1 MHSRYEMVS
10 LDEISVGASE
20 YRRPALHNAF
30 LAALAMI
37 VISALIGAGFA
48 ALATPAVI
56 AATSTTEKVT
66 DLWADFPSELP
77 IAAALPQH
85 VVLLDKDGAE
95 FARFYSENRIP
106 VTFEQI
112 SPNFANALVATED
125 SRFYQHSG
133 VDFPGIARA
142 LVKNLENDNR
152 VEGASTIT
160 QQLVQNILI
169 SNARDDAERAVAKGD
184 TYESKIREVKYAVN
198 LEKTMSKQE
207 ILATYSNA
215 VYFGN
220 LAYGVEAA
228 SRVYF
233 STDAASLTVPQAA
246 LLVGVLQS
254 PTKYDP
260 YAQPEAAQQRRDQVI
275 ERMVDEGYLT
285 AEDAAAAEATPIQL
299 QRGETPS
306 GCATSAYAYYCALVR
321 DELVSNVAFGATVE
335 ERQETL
341 RRGGLTITTALDR
354 GASDAATRAV
364 TEALGNAN
372 RVGSAVAVVVP
383 GTGHIAAVAEN
394 RTWDQTQFVFATS
407 QFPPG
412 SVMKPLTLV
421 TALEQ
426 GLPIST
432 KFTANGPYFSKVL
445 DSPKKGYTNFGNAQ
459 LGSIDARSA
468 IRQSVNIY
476 FVKMIE
482 KTTVLS
488 VVDMARR
495 LGITTINTDANLPG
509 AVGPRTGS
517 FALGTTDVKPVEMA
531 NVYATFAAGGIKCNP
546 IAIVSAVRT
555 TTGEAVA
562 TPAPDCHQEISPAIA
577 AQMADALQGT
587 FQGGGTLA
595 GVGRLPGRE
604 TAGKTGTTDDSAANW
619 TVGMTPQFAT
629 AVWVGDPLG
638 GFQYPLTR
646 VQAYGRNYYKPT
658 GSSIAGRIWKA
669 VMVDLHAGLPAVP
682 FPSG

>member
-1 MHSRYEMVS
+1 MHSRYEYVS
-10 LDEISVGASE
+10 LDEIALGATDYS
-20 YRRPALHNAF
+20 RPAVHTRL
-30 LAALAMI
+30 LAVLAVI
-37 VISALIGAGFA
+37 VIPALIGAGFA
-48 ALATPAVI
+48 GLATPAVL
-56 AATSTTEKVT
+56 AASTTTTEV
-66 DLWADFPSELP
+66 ADYWHTFPSDLP

-106 VTFEQI
+106 ITFEQI
-112 SPNFANALVATED
+112 SPNFVNALIATED

-133 VDFPGIARA
+133 VDFAGIARA
-142 LVKNLENDNR
+142 AIKNLTNENR

-169 SNARDDAERAVAKGD
+169 SNARNDEERAVAKGD
-184 TYESKIREVKYAVN
+184 TYESKIREVKYAVA
-198 LEKTMSKQE
+198 LEKTMSKND

-220 LAYGVEAA
+220 LAYGVEVA
-228 SRVYF
+228 SKVYF

-246 LLVGVLQS
+246 TLVGLLQS
-254 PTKYDP
+254 PVKYDP
-260 YAQPEAAQQRRDQVI
+260 YAQPGAAQPRRDEVI
-275 ERMVDEGYLT
+275 DRMLSEGYVT
-285 AEDAAAAEATPIQL
+285 AEEAAAAKATPL
-299 QRGETPS
+299 EVSRGDTPS
-306 GCATSAYAYYCALVR
+306 GCATSAYPYYCALVQQ
-321 DELVSNVAFGATVE
+321 ELLSNVAFGATPE
-335 ERQETL
+335 ERQDLL
-341 RRGGLTITTALDR
+341 RRGGITITTALDR
-354 GASDAATRAV
+354 GVSDAASRAV
-364 TEALGNAN
+364 TNALGNAN
-372 RVGSAVAVVVP
+372 RVASAAAVVVP

-394 RTWDQTQFVFATS
+394 RTWDQTQLVLASSAF
-407 QFPPG
+407 QPG

-426 GLPIST
+426 GIPITT
-432 KFTANGPYFSKVL
+432 KFEANGPYFSRVL

-476 FVKMIE
+476 FVKLIE

-495 LGITTINTDANLPG
+495 LGITTINTTPG
-509 AVGPRTGS
+509 KPGLVDRRTGS
-517 FALGTTDVKPVEMA
+517 FALGTSDVKPVEMA
-531 NVYATFAAGGIKCNP
+531 NVYATFAAGGVKCNP
-546 IAIVSAVRT
+546 IAVVSAIRT
-555 TTGEAVA
+555 TTGEVVP
-562 TPAPDCHQEISPAIA
+562 TSDPECHQEITPAIA
-577 AQMADALQGT
+577 AQMTSALQGT

-595 GVGRLPGRE
+595 GVGALPGRQ
-604 TAGKTGTTDDSAANW
+604 TAGKTGTTEDSSANW

-638 GFQYPLTR
+638 GFAHPLTR
-646 VQAYGRNYYKPT
+646 VQAFGRTFYKTT
-658 GSSIAGRIWKA
+658 GSAIAGRIWKTI
-669 VMVDLHAGLPAVP
+669 MVDLHAGKPVVP

>member
-10 LDEISVGASE
+10 LDEIAVGATD
-20 YRRPALHNAF
+20 YRRPGLRTTL
-30 LAALAMI
+30 LAA
-37 VISALIGAGFA
+37 VALVLIPALVGVGFA

-66 DLWADFPSELP
+66 DLWAGFPSELP

-85 VVLLDKDGAE
+85 IVLLDKDGAE

-106 VTFEQI
+106 ITFEQI

-125 SRFYQHSG
+125 SRFYEHSG
-133 VDFPGIARA
+133 VDFAGIARA
-142 LVKNLENDNR
+142 VVKNLENDTR

-169 SNARDDAERAVAKGD
+169 SNARDDAEREVAKGD

-198 LEKTMSKQE
+198 LEKTMTKHE

-254 PTKYDP
+254 PVRYDP

-275 ERMVDEGYLT
+275 DRMLSEGYIT
-285 AEDAAAAEATPIQL
+285 GDEAAAAKATPLQL
-299 QRGETPS
+299 LRGDTPS
-306 GCATSAYAYYCALVR
+306 GCAASAYSYYCSLVH
-321 DELVSNVAFGATVE
+321 DELVSNVAFGATPE

-341 RRGGLTITTALDR
+341 RRGGLTITTALNR
-354 GASDAATRAV
+354 GVSDAASRAV
-364 TEALGNAN
+364 TEALGSEN
-372 RVGSAVAVVVP
+372 RVGSGVAVVVP
-383 GTGHIAAVAEN
+383 GSGHIAAVAEN
-394 RTWDQTQFVFATS
+394 RTWDQTQVVFATS
-407 QFPPG
+407 KFPPG

-426 GLPIST
+426 GIPIT
-432 KFTANGPYFSKVL
+432 TTFTANGPYFSKVL
-445 DSPKKGYTNFGNAQ
+445 DSPKKGYTNFGGAQ
-459 LGSIDARSA
+459 LGTIDARSA

-476 FVKMIE
+476 FVKLIE

-488 VVDMARR
+488 VVDMAKR
-495 LGITTINTDANLPG
+495 LGITTINTADGDPS

-517 FALGTTDVKPVEMA
+517 FALGTSDVKPVEIA

-546 IAIVSAVRT
+546 IAIIGAVRT
-555 TTGEAVA
+555 TTGEPVP
-562 TPAPDCHQEISPAIA
+562 TPAPDCHQEISPTVA
-577 AQMADALQGT
+577 AQMDDALQGT

-595 GVGRLPGRE
+595 GVGALPGRE

-638 GFQYPLTR
+638 GFQHPLTR
-646 VQAYGRNYYKPT
+646 VTAYGRSYYKPT

-669 VMVDLHAGLPAVP
+669 VMVDIHVGQPAVP
-682 FPSG
+682 FPTG

>member
-1 MHSRYEMVS
+1 MHSRYEIVS
-10 LDEISVGASE
+10 LDEISVGAAE

-30 LAALAMI
+30 IAALAMI

-56 AATSTTEKVT
+56 AATSTTQKVT

-112 SPNFANALVATED
+112 SPNFANALIATED

-133 VDFPGIARA
+133 VDFAGIARA

-169 SNARDDAERAVAKGD
+169 SNARDDAEREVAKGD

-198 LEKTMSKQE
+198 LEKTMTKQQ

-254 PTKYDP
+254 PTRYDP

-275 ERMVDEGYLT
+275 GRMVDEGYLT
-285 AEDAAAAEATPIQL
+285 AEDAAAAVATPIQL

-354 GASDAATRAV
+354 GASDAATRAA

-394 RTWDQTQFVFATS
+394 RTWDQTQLVFAMS

-495 LGITTINTDANLPG
+495 LGITTINTDADVAG

>member
-1 MHSRYEMVS
+1 MHSRYEIVS
-10 LDEISVGASE
+10 LDEISVGAAE

-30 LAALAMI
+30 IAALAMI

-56 AATSTTEKVT
+56 AATSTTQKVT

-112 SPNFANALVATED
+112 SPNFANALIATED

-133 VDFPGIARA
+133 VDFAGIARA

-169 SNARDDAERAVAKGD
+169 SNARDDAEREVAKGD

-198 LEKTMSKQE
+198 LEKTMTKQQ

-233 STDAASLTVPQAA
+233 STDAASLKVPQAA

-254 PTKYDP
+254 PTRYDP

-275 ERMVDEGYLT
+275 GRMVDEGYLT
-285 AEDAAAAEATPIQL
+285 AEDAAAAVATPIQL

-354 GASDAATRAV
+354 GASDAATRAA

-394 RTWDQTQFVFATS
+394 RTWDQTQLVFAMS

-517 FALGTTDVKPVEMA
+517 FALGTSDVKPVEMA

-638 GFQYPLTR
+638 GFQHPLTR

>member
-1 MHSRYEMVS
+1 MHSRYEIVS
-10 LDEISVGASE
+10 LDEISVGAAE

-30 LAALAMI
+30 IAALAMI

-56 AATSTTEKVT
+56 AATSTTQKVT

-112 SPNFANALVATED
+112 SPNFANALIATED

-133 VDFPGIARA
+133 VDFAGIARA

-169 SNARDDAERAVAKGD
+169 SNARDDAEREVAKGD

-198 LEKTMSKQE
+198 LEKTMTKQQ

-254 PTKYDP
+254 PTRYDP

-275 ERMVDEGYLT
+275 GRMVDEGYLT
-285 AEDAAAAEATPIQL
+285 AEDAAAAVATPIQL

-321 DELVSNVAFGATVE
+321 DELVSNIAFGATVE

-354 GASDAATRAV
+354 GASDAATRAA

-394 RTWDQTQFVFATS
+394 RTWDQTQLVFAMS

-495 LGITTINTDANLPG
+495 LGITTINTDASLPG

-517 FALGTTDVKPVEMA
+517 FALGTSDVKPVEMA

-638 GFQYPLTR
+638 GFQHPLTR

>member
-1 MHSRYEMVS
+1 MHSRYEIVS
-10 LDEISVGASE
+10 LDEISVGAAE

-30 LAALAMI
+30 IAALAMI

-56 AATSTTEKVT
+56 AATSTTQKVT

-112 SPNFANALVATED
+112 SPNFANALIATED

-133 VDFPGIARA
+133 VDFAGIARA

-169 SNARDDAERAVAKGD
+169 SNARDDAEREVAKGD

-198 LEKTMSKQE
+198 LEKTMTKQQ

-254 PTKYDP
+254 PTRYDP

-275 ERMVDEGYLT
+275 GRMVDEGYLT
-285 AEDAAAAEATPIQL
+285 AEDAAAAVATPIQL

-354 GASDAATRAV
+354 GASDAATRAA
-364 TEALGNAN
+364 TDALGNAN

-394 RTWDQTQFVFATS
+394 RTWDQTQLVFAMS

-495 LGITTINTDANLPG
+495 LGITTINTDENLPG

-517 FALGTTDVKPVEMA
+517 FALGTSDVKPVEMA

-546 IAIVSAVRT
+546 IAIVSAVST

-638 GFQYPLTR
+638 GFQHPLTR

>member
-1 MHSRYEMVS
+1 MHSRYEIVS
-10 LDEISVGASE
+10 LDEISVGAAE

-30 LAALAMI
+30 IAALAMI

-56 AATSTTEKVT
+56 AATSTTQKVT

-112 SPNFANALVATED
+112 SPNFANALIATED

-133 VDFPGIARA
+133 VDFAGIARA

-169 SNARDDAERAVAKGD
+169 SNARDDAEREVAKGD

-198 LEKTMSKQE
+198 LEKTMTKQQ

-254 PTKYDP
+254 PTRYDP

-275 ERMVDEGYLT
+275 GRMVDEGYLT
-285 AEDAAAAEATPIQL
+285 AEDAAAAVATPIQL

-306 GCATSAYAYYCALVR
+306 GCATSAYAYYCAVVR

-426 GLPIST
+426 GLPMST

-495 LGITTINTDANLPG
+495 LGITTINTDADVAG

-669 VMVDLHAGLPAVP
+669 VMVDLHVGLPAVP

>member
-1 MHSRYEMVS
+1 MHSRYEIVS
-10 LDEISVGASE
+10 LDEISVGAAE

-30 LAALAMI
+30 IAALAMI

-56 AATSTTEKVT
+56 AATSTTQKVT

-112 SPNFANALVATED
+112 SPNFANALIATED

-133 VDFPGIARA
+133 VDFAGIARA

-169 SNARDDAERAVAKGD
+169 SNARDDAEREVAKGD

-198 LEKTMSKQE
+198 LEKTMTKQQ

-254 PTKYDP
+254 PTRYDP

-275 ERMVDEGYLT
+275 GRMVDEGYLT
-285 AEDAAAAEATPIQL
+285 AEDAAAAVATPIQL

-321 DELVSNVAFGATVE
+321 DELVSNIAFGATVE

-354 GASDAATRAV
+354 AASDAATRAA

-495 LGITTINTDANLPG
+495 LGITTINTDADVAG

-638 GFQYPLTR
+638 GFQHPLTR